1 MAPPPSTPGED
12 SMVVSFIQ
20 VAKWGWVGVQDGSNM
35 LEAILTIA
43 KNKDIRKRTWD
54 SIKLNGLLFLPAA
67 LFYDYALYPML
78 AAILDLPAPWSSR
91 ASPVV
96 IQTLAAWLEP
106 LYSSV
111 FFVAC
116 ILPIL
121 LVTLLLSSAWYQEI
135 ADVTFALDGSV
146 KAAPKRPAWEQ
157 AAEVIY
163 RTVVVLA
170 YVVLQVV
177 VALLLCA
184 VPFVGPHLARA
195 VDMILTAWYF
205 AFLCFEYKWI
215 NIGSDLSKRIIIFHA
230 RWAYFAGFGLPFTL
244 LCYFSPLPSP
254 TPSSSSPTRSLSS
267 WPPSRDLSRSP
278 CGAFPSLRSP
288 LLCLSSSSRASSP
301 IQSSSTST
309 LASAPSRPLALR
321 RSAPSLAEVCYKPCR
336 SIGVSGPIRRG
347 TATRSWAASRAA
359 MHESLRSVLPCQHSR
374 GSPACRASLPASSRT
389 SDDSMSDTQLPLGH
403 PVTTVVIPISALSVL
418 ASTIGIRIV
427 CGLPKLSG
435 RLRLRRPSS
444 FSGVGGVGGAQ
455 HFLSTKVAR
464 LLVG

>member
-1 MAPPPSTPGED
+1 
-12 SMVVSFIQ
+12 
-20 VAKWGWVGVQDGSNM
+20 
-35 LEAILTIA
+35 
-43 KNKDIRKRTWD
+43 
-54 SIKLNGLLFLPAA
+54 
-67 LFYDYALYPML
+67 ML

-244 LCYFSPLPSP
+244 LCYFFSFAVSNAVFFLAYPFFVIMATKSRPLPVSMRGISIAPLP
-254 TPSSSSPTRSLSS
+254 TALPIFQLPCIVANPVIKYIDTRLRSIQA
-267 WPPSRDLSRSP
+267 SRSP
-278 CGAFPSLRSP
+278 SIRS
-288 LLCLSSSSRASSP
+288 
-301 IQSSSTST
+301 
-309 LASAPSRPLALR
+309 
-321 RSAPSLAEVCYKPCR
+321 
-336 SIGVSGPIRRG
+336 
-347 TATRSWAASRAA
+347 
-359 MHESLRSVLPCQHSR
+359 
-374 GSPACRASLPASSRT
+374 
-389 SDDSMSDTQLPLGH
+389 
-403 PVTTVVIPISALSVL
+403 
-418 ASTIGIRIV
+418 
-427 CGLPKLSG
+427 
-435 RLRLRRPSS
+435 
-444 FSGVGGVGGAQ
+444 
-455 HFLSTKVAR
+455 
-464 LLVG
+464 